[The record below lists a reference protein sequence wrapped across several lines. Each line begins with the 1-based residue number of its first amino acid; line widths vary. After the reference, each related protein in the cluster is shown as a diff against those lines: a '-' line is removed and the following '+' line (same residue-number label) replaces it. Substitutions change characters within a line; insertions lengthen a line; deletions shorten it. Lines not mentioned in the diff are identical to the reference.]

1 MNSGITGL
9 SRAGHGKLSPIPP
22 EKIDFDVRY
31 DIALEFGPGLDWNNL
46 PAVKDIRTTIS
57 VKPFF
62 EESYLPDGAYEL
74 RTEKATWQMNRC
86 AGTWEL
92 SEDSL
97 RNIIGT
103 RLRFVSPEEAEALS
117 TSNR

>member
-1 MNSGITGL
+1 VK
-9 SRAGHGKLSPIPP
+9 AF
-22 EKIDFDVRY
+22 FD
-31 DIALEFGPGLDWNNL
+31 
-46 PAVKDIRTTIS
+46 
-57 VKPFF
+57 
-62 EESYLPDGAYEL
+62 ESYLPEGAYQL
-74 RTEKATWQMNRC
+74 RTEKATWQMHRR

-103 RLRFVSPEEAEALS
+103 KLRFVSPEEAEALS

>member
-1 MNSGITGL
+1 
-9 SRAGHGKLSPIPP
+9 
-22 EKIDFDVRY
+22 
-31 DIALEFGPGLDWNNL
+31 
-46 PAVKDIRTTIS
+46 

-62 EESYLPDGAYEL
+62 DESYLPDGAYEL
-74 RTEKATWQMNRC
+74 RAEKAIWQMHRR

-97 RNIIGT
+97 RNIIGP

-117 TSNR
+117 ASKR